1 MVHIYSGDVVV
12 VVVVDHVDEAESLGI
27 ETEVADPF
35 LEIVVFIFDFLDEA
49 CEEVLHFL
57 LHHEHLGD
65 LRVGVLADD
74 VFQLAP
80 QHLLAFI
87 VE

>member
-1 MVHIYSGDVVV
+1 
-12 VVVVDHVDEAESLGI
+12 VVVDHVDEAESLRI
-27 ETEVADPF
+27 EAEVTDPF
-35 LEIVVFIFDFLDEA
+35 LEIVVFVLHFLDEA
-49 CEEVLHFL
+49 CEEVLHLL

-65 LRVGVLADD
+65 LRVRVLADD

-80 QHLLAFI
+80 QHLLAFV